1 MSFETDRQRYMFTTE
16 APGGSGSFGSGGGGG
31 GGGDGGSPQP
41 VVPIHLA
48 NEIEPLLMG
57 PAYFARLKAAIDA
70 LPAGGSPIIWLAGWW
85 FTPIFSLEAM
95 TGGPELTAL
104 LKAKSRAG
112 VDVRVLGWVLA
123 PEMMGSSIVQ
133 SQAADAFRTSYGTMR
148 FVKELRTEP
157 TLADK
162 VACNTLSHPAGAVHA
177 KMALVGNNDQ
187 MTVFTG
193 GLDCVNDRH
202 DPVWRDVQLRLT
214 GPAAQPAF
222 DFFREMWNEV
232 QSRPV
237 RPLAFSVTL
246 GGTPRSISLDN
257 RTAGAAAIPAR
268 SVGRPGAARIQA
280 QSLKTVP
287 QFNFP
292 SVFGISPVPMNDPC
306 SFAPSGIFDVD
317 RGWRAAIAG
326 AETYYYVEDQMLGSQ
341 PLCDALNAR
350 LKADDDFRVILVTG
364 RFDPNDPPSDIGA
377 WTRARAINFHLLRG
391 LTAPQKARVAIFNHS
406 AKVVHCKIA
415 IADDKWGFVGSPNFS
430 VRSQFTDF
438 EHGFAFMDEAEAAV
452 PAFRRQLWD
461 SIFTAPEPD
470 LTAALNRWFAIPEG
484 GTQGVLQR
492 AATPLK
498 VPVLGTVE
506 RLAADA
512 LFEVDSRQSWGT
524 DLFMML
530 ASNIGVPVTS

>member
-1 MSFETDRQRYMFTTE
+1 MSFETDKQRYMFTVE
-16 APGGSGSFGSGGGGG
+16 APGTGSGLFGSS
-31 GGGDGGSPQP
+31 GGDGEGAQP
-41 VVPIHLA
+41 VVPIHIA

-70 LPAGGSPIIWLAGWW
+70 LPNSGNPVIWLAGWW
-85 FTPIFSLEAM
+85 FTPLFSLEVM

-112 VDVRVLGWVLA
+112 VDVRVLGWVLS
-123 PEMMGSSIVQ
+123 PEMMASRIVQ
-133 SQAADAFRTSYGTMR
+133 SAAADAFRTSYGTMR
-148 FVKELRTEP
+148 FIKELRTEP

-177 KMALVGNNDQ
+177 KMALVGNDDQ

-202 DPVWRDVQLRLT
+202 NPIWRDVQLRLT

-232 QSRPV
+232 QGRAV
-237 RPLAFSVTL
+237 RPLSFSVTL
-246 GGTPRSISLDN
+246 NGTVHAISLDN
-257 RTAGAAAIPAR
+257 RTASAAAIPAR
-268 SVGRPGAARIQA
+268 SVGRASSGRIHA
-280 QSLKTVP
+280 QSLRTVP

-292 SVFGISPVPMNDPC
+292 SLLGLSPVPMNETC
-306 SFAPSGIFDVD
+306 SFAPSGVFDVD

-326 AETYYYVEDQMLGSQ
+326 AQSYYYVEDQMLSSA

-350 LKADDDFRVILVTG
+350 VRAEDGFHVVLVTG
-364 RFDPNDPPSDIGA
+364 RFDPNDTPSDIGS
-377 WTRARAINFHLLRG
+377 WTRARAINLHLMRG
-391 LTAPQKARVAIFNHS
+391 LTPAQKARVAIFNHA

-452 PAFRRQLWD
+452 PAFRSQLWD
-461 SIFTAPEPD
+461 SIFGAPEPD
-470 LTAALNRWFAIPEG
+470 MAAALARWFAIPEG
-484 GTQGVLQR
+484 GTQGDLQR
-492 AATPLK
+492 ITTPVA
-498 VPVLGTVE
+498 VPTLGSVE
-506 RLAADA
+506 RVAADA
-512 LFEVDSRQSWGT
+512 LFEVDSRQSWGA
-524 DLFMML
+524 DLLML
-530 ASNIGVPVTS
+530 LTGNIGIPATS